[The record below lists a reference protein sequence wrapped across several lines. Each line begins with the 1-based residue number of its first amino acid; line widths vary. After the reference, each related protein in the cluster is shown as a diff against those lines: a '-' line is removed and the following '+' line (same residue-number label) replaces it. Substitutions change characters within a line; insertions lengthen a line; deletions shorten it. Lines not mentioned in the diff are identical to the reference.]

1 MLEQGFSGNPLQGR
15 PEFRAAAFPQ
25 LLIADMVKGEMASES
40 CEKKLDS
47 ISHSKTETDRHS
59 RLRRQHALFLLV
71 SFPTLLC
78 SSNRECGARWP
89 SSCWGAA
96 AGGPG

>member
-1 MLEQGFSGNPLQGR
+1 MTTPRGVGQNVRAGFLRKPPAGR

-25 LLIADMVKGEMASES
+25 LLTADMVKGEMASES

-59 RLRRQHALFLLV
+59 RLRQHVLFLPV
-71 SFPTLLC
+71 SFPTLL
-78 SSNRECGARWP
+78 
-89 SSCWGAA
+89 
-96 AGGPG
+96 